1 MSYIQS
7 IEFALLSPM
16 QLKKMAASEIT
27 KADIYDNDGF
37 PIEGGVMDPNLGVV
51 DPGMRCRTCGLSV
64 GQCVGHFGYIEL
76 VRPIYNVL
84 YGKLI
89 YRLLKNIC
97 WACSKP
103 AAGTKCPSC
112 GTEQKKIRFEKP
124 YTFYEDDKA
133 LTPLQ
138 VRERFEKISDEDLP
152 ALGVKGG
159 RPEWVILT
167 LFPVPPVI
175 SRPSITLETGER
187 SEDDLTH
194 KLVDIIRINQRL
206 RENVGI
212 GAPDFIIEDLWELLQ
227 YHTATFFDNELAGIP
242 AARHRSGRPL
252 KTLAD
257 RLKSKEGRF
266 RQNLAGKRV
275 NFSARTV
282 ISPDTH
288 ISIDEVGVPLQ
299 VAAELTIPVAVRE
312 HNIEVLRELL
322 KTAPAWPS
330 ANYIVR
336 PDGKKKKITA
346 ENREEIIKEIA
357 PGYVVE
363 RHLRNG
369 DVVLFNR
376 QPSLHRMS
384 IMAHKVRVQP
394 WKTFTLNIPVC
405 VAPDTKVLL
414 GGTQRKIEELKNCWK
429 ESIVA
434 TYDIENKAVKTTD
447 LKAFWGLKPEHYGET
462 CFKIITETG
471 REIVATGD
479 HPFYTKNGVK
489 PAKELIVGDKAVV
502 YPTDFPE
509 YEQVDFEIVSE
520 KDIINSAPK
529 ETYIKYSLG
538 ELKSR
543 SLIPMRL
550 LNNPKAIILA
560 RLVGHIFGDGT
571 LILKGDS
578 ARAIFR
584 GGEKD
589 LLDIQTDIKHLG
601 FEPEKII
608 TRKSE
613 GEIRTV
619 SGKVLKVSGSGS
631 SFEVRSKPF
640 VILLK
645 ALGAPNGDKV
655 KSDFTI
661 PQWVVSSPK
670 YVKKEFLSAYFGC
683 EMLKPKIRKASNKLF
698 KPPEFKMSKLEEK
711 LEAGISFAK
720 DVVKALEEFGISA
733 KIFQEPGNIR
743 KDGKKTIVVKTMLK
757 GGAENLINFFGK
769 IGYAYNRQAET
780 SSRLA
785 FQYLK
790 IKKNEI
796 ERKNK
801 ILKRALSA
809 KRGEILKIA
818 EDENMPAE
826 VLYKWRNAK
835 QKTTVASPKF
845 SDFREWANESS
856 FGNGFVLEKIKTIEP
871 ASLPYVYDIT
881 TVSETHNFI
890 ANGFLT
896 GNCPPYNADF
906 DGDEMNI
913 HVPQTEEARA
923 EAQMLMAVPKH
934 IRSPRFGGPI
944 IGCEQDHVSGCY
956 LLTRKDT
963 EIPRERAIQI
973 LAEVGLDA
981 ELPSR
986 KTISGK
992 EIFSAILPKGLNIEF
1007 RAKVCGCDKSF
1018 KGACPNDGHVSIK
1031 NGKLESGVIDKNAI
1045 GREAGKLIDRIERE
1059 FGSEEAHKF
1068 VDRVSLLGIKW
1079 LEKSGLSIGLDDG
1092 EISKPVREKIQ
1103 AAIEKGYADVDD
1115 LIKLFREGKI
1125 EPLPGQ
1131 DIRKTLEIHIRNT
1144 LSNTADLVG
1153 KIVKENLKETG
1164 IVVMGK
1170 TGARG
1175 SMNHIAQL
1183 TGAVG
1188 QEHALGERIHRGYR
1202 GRTLSH
1208 FMVGDLRPAAHGFVA
1223 NSFKIGLTPFEFF
1236 FDVLSG
1242 REGLMDKSL
1251 RTRHSGYLER
1261 RLIGALQDLKIEY
1274 DGTVRDNRK
1283 IIIQFIPGEDGVDP
1297 SKSDWGKIDVKKIAV
1312 AIGAA

>member
-1 MSYIQS
+1 MSFIQS
-7 IEFALLSPM
+7 IQFALLSPA

-37 PIEGGVMDPNLGVV
+37 PIEGGVMDPKLGVV

-64 GQCVGHFGYIEL
+64 GLCVGHFGYIEL

-89 YRLLKNIC
+89 YKILKNIC

-103 AAGTKCPSC
+103 ATGTKCPSC

-124 YTFYEDDKA
+124 YTFYEDDKIMTA
-133 LTPLQ
+133 LQ
-138 VRERFEKISDEDLP
+138 VRERFEKISEDDLP
-152 ALGVKGG
+152 ALGLMGG
-159 RPEWVILT
+159 RPEWTILT

-312 HNIEVLRELL
+312 HNIEMLRELL

-357 PGYVVE
+357 PGYSVE

-384 IMAHKVRVQP
+384 IMAHKIRVQP

-405 VAPDTKVLL
+405 A
-414 GGTQRKIEELKNCWK
+414 
-429 ESIVA
+429 
-434 TYDIENKAVKTTD
+434 
-447 LKAFWGLKPEHYGET
+447 
-462 CFKIITETG
+462 
-471 REIVATGD
+471 
-479 HPFYTKNGVK
+479 
-489 PAKELIVGDKAVV
+489 
-502 YPTDFPE
+502 
-509 YEQVDFEIVSE
+509 
-520 KDIINSAPK
+520 
-529 ETYIKYSLG
+529 
-538 ELKSR
+538 
-543 SLIPMRL
+543 
-550 LNNPKAIILA
+550 
-560 RLVGHIFGDGT
+560 
-571 LILKGDS
+571 
-578 ARAIFR
+578 
-584 GGEKD
+584 
-589 LLDIQTDIKHLG
+589 
-601 FEPEKII
+601 
-608 TRKSE
+608 
-613 GEIRTV
+613 
-619 SGKVLKVSGSGS
+619 
-631 SFEVRSKPF
+631 
-640 VILLK
+640 
-645 ALGAPNGDKV
+645 
-655 KSDFTI
+655 
-661 PQWVVSSPK
+661 
-670 YVKKEFLSAYFGC
+670 
-683 EMLKPKIRKASNKLF
+683 
-698 KPPEFKMSKLEEK
+698 
-711 LEAGISFAK
+711 
-720 DVVKALEEFGISA
+720 
-733 KIFQEPGNIR
+733 
-743 KDGKKTIVVKTMLK
+743 
-757 GGAENLINFFGK
+757 
-769 IGYAYNRQAET
+769 
-780 SSRLA
+780 
-785 FQYLK
+785 
-790 IKKNEI
+790 
-796 ERKNK
+796 
-801 ILKRALSA
+801 
-809 KRGEILKIA
+809 
-818 EDENMPAE
+818 
-826 VLYKWRNAK
+826 
-835 QKTTVASPKF
+835 
-845 SDFREWANESS
+845 
-856 FGNGFVLEKIKTIEP
+856 
-871 ASLPYVYDIT
+871 
-881 TVSETHNFI
+881 
-890 ANGFLT
+890 
-896 GNCPPYNADF
+896 PYNADF
-906 DGDEMNI
+906 DGDEMNV

-956 LLTRKDT
+956 LLTRKET
-963 EIPRERAIQI
+963 EIPRERAFQI

-992 EIFSAILPKGLNIEF
+992 EIFSAILPKGFNIEF
-1007 RAKVCGCDKSF
+1007 RAKVCSCDKSF

-1045 GREAGKLIDRIERE
+1045 GRETGKLIDRIERE
-1059 FGSEEAHKF
+1059 FGPEEAHKF

-1079 LEKSGLSIGLDDG
+1079 LEKTGLSIGLDDG
-1092 EISKPVREKIQ
+1092 EISKEARAKINS
-1103 AAIEKGYADVDD
+1103 AIEKGYAEVDD
-1115 LIKLFREGKI
+1115 LIKLFRERKI

-1131 DIRKTLEIHIRNT
+1131 DAKKTLEIQVRNA
-1144 LSNTADLVG
+1144 LSNTADSIG

-1164 IVVMGK
+1164 IVIMGK

-1208 FMVGDLRPAAHGFVA
+1208 FIVGDLRPAAHGFVA
-1223 NSFKIGLTPFEFF
+1223 NSFKTGLTPFEFF

-1283 IIIQFIPGEDGVDP
+1283 IIIQFTPGEDGVDP